1 MTRDA
6 IRQTAAERFFRQG
19 YEATTVREIA
29 DALDIRA
36 ASIYYHYPDKQ
47 QILFELIDST
57 MTLLT
62 DGVRAAVA
70 TEPRPADQLV
80 AVVVHHVALHALRPL
95 EATLGETELRSLTGE
110 RLDLAVA
117 HRDAYEA
124 ILLGVLLRGAEAGE
138 LAAPDPKLAAY
149 AVIAM
154 CTNVGIW
161 YRPDGRLTLTE
172 VAAAY
177 ATMAARLVGAAPPE
191 PALVDRALAQAV
203 TAYTFR

>member
-1 MTRDA
+1 MTRGA
-6 IRQTAAERFFRQG
+6 IRQVAAERFFHQG

-29 DALDIRA
+29 DDLDIRA

-70 TEPRPADQLV
+70 AEADAADQLV
-80 AVVVHHVALHALRPL
+80 ALVVHHVALHALRPL

-110 RLDLAVA
+110 RLDLAVT

-124 ILLGVLLRGAEAGE
+124 IVVGVLRHGASTGA
-138 LAAPDPKLAAY
+138 LVAPDPKLAAY
-149 AVIAM
+149 AVISM

-161 YRPDGRLTLTE
+161 FRPDGRLTLNE
-172 VAAAY
+172 VAHAY
-177 ATMAARLVGAAPPE
+177 ATMAARLVGAAPPD
-191 PALVDRALAQAV
+191 PALVDRTLVQAAG
-203 TAYTFR
+203 AYAT

>member
-1 MTRDA
+1 MMRSA
-6 IRQTAAERFFRQG
+6 IRQAAAERFFEQG

-29 DALDIRA
+29 DDLDIRA
-36 ASIYYHYPDKQ
+36 ASLYYHYPDKQ

-62 DGVRAAVA
+62 DGVRTALAGRTAPAEQLAAIA
-70 TEPRPADQLV
+70 
-80 AVVVHHVALHALRPL
+80 VHHVVLHALRPR

-110 RLDLAVA
+110 RLEQALA

-124 ILLGVLLRGAEAGE
+124 LVVAVLRDGAATGDFG
-138 LAAPDPKLAAY
+138 PVDPKLTAF
-149 AVIAM
+149 AVISM

-161 YRPDGRLTLTE
+161 FRPDGRLTLSE

-177 ATMAARLVGAAPPE
+177 AAMATRLAGAPPVD
-191 PALVDRALAQAV
+191 PAVVDAALAQAV
-203 TAYTFR
+203 AAYTT

>member
-1 MTRDA
+1 MTRGA
-6 IRQTAAERFFRQG
+6 IRQVAAERFFHQG

-29 DALDIRA
+29 DDLDIRA

-70 TEPRPADQLV
+70 AEADAADQLV
-80 AVVVHHVALHALRPL
+80 ALVVHHVALHALRPL

-124 ILLGVLLRGAEAGE
+124 IVVGVLRRGATTGA
-138 LAAPDPKLAAY
+138 LVAPDPKLAAY
-149 AVIAM
+149 AVISM

-161 YRPDGRLTLTE
+161 FRPDGRLTLNE
-172 VAAAY
+172 VAHAY
-177 ATMAARLVGAAPPE
+177 ATMAARLVGAAPPD
-191 PALVDRALAQAV
+191 PALVDRTLVQAAG
-203 TAYTFR
+203 AYAT

>member
-1 MTRDA
+1 MTRGA
-6 IRQTAAERFFRQG
+6 IRQAAAERFFSQG

-70 TEPRPADQLV
+70 AEAAPADQLV
-80 AVVVHHVALHALRPL
+80 ALVVHHVALHALRPL

-110 RLDLAVA
+110 RLELAVA
-117 HRDAYEA
+117 HRDAYES
-124 ILLGVLLRGAEAGE
+124 ILSGVLERGVAVRAI
-138 LAAPDPKLAAY
+138 AVPDAKLATY

-161 YRPDGRLTLTE
+161 YRPDGRLRLTE

-177 ATMAARLVGAAPPE
+177 ATMAARLVGAAPPD

-203 TAYTFR
+203 AAYTI

>member
-1 MTRDA
+1 VTRGA
-6 IRQTAAERFFRQG
+6 IRQVAAERFFHQG

-29 DALDIRA
+29 DDLDIRA

-62 DGVRAAVA
+62 DGVREAVA
-70 TEPRPADQLV
+70 AEAAPADQLV
-80 AVVVHHVALHALRPL
+80 ALVVHHVALHALRPL

-110 RLDLAVA
+110 RLEFAVA

-124 ILLGVLLRGAEAGE
+124 ILVGVLARGAAAGA
-138 LAAPDPKLAAY
+138 LVAPDLKLAAY
-149 AVIAM
+149 AVISM

-161 YRPDGRLTLTE
+161 FRPDGRLTLNE
-172 VAAAY
+172 VAHGY
-177 ATMAARLVGAAPPE
+177 ATMAARLVGAAPPD
-191 PALVDRALAQAV
+191 PALVDRSLVRAV
-203 TAYTFR
+203 AAYAP

>member
-1 MTRDA
+1 MTRGA
-6 IRQTAAERFFRQG
+6 IRQAAAERFFHQG

-62 DGVRAAVA
+62 DGVRVAVA
-70 TEPRPADQLV
+70 AEPVPADQLV
-80 AVVVHHVALHALRPL
+80 ALVVHHVVLHALRPL

-110 RLDLAVA
+110 RLELAVA

-124 ILLGVLLRGAEAGE
+124 ILLGVLDRAAAAGQVT
-138 LAAPDPKLAAY
+138 APDAKLAAY
-149 AVIAM
+149 AVISM

-161 YRPDGRLTLTE
+161 YRPDGRLALSE

-177 ATMAARLVGAAPPE
+177 ATMAARLVGAAPPD
-191 PALVDRALAQAV
+191 PALVDRALAGAV
-203 TAYTFR
+203 AAYTT

>member
-1 MTRDA
+1 MTRGA
-6 IRQTAAERFFRQG
+6 IRQAAAERFFHQG

-47 QILFELIDST
+47 EILFELIDST
-57 MTLLT
+57 MTLLA

-70 TEPRPADQLV
+70 AEREPADQLV
-80 AVVVHHVALHALRPL
+80 ALVVHHVVLHALRPL

-110 RLDLAVA
+110 RLELAVA

-124 ILLGVLLRGAEAGE
+124 ILLGVLERGIAARDV
-138 LAAPDPKLAAY
+138 AAPDPKLAAY

-172 VAAAY
+172 VAGAY
-177 ATMAARLVGAAPPE
+177 ATMAARLVGAAPPD
-191 PALVDRALAQAV
+191 PALVDRAFHQAV
-203 TAYTFR
+203 AAYTF

>member
-19 YEATTVREIA
+19 YESTTVREIA

-124 ILLGVLLRGAEAGE
+124 IVVGVLRRGATTGA
-138 LAAPDPKLAAY
+138 LVAPDPKLAAY
-149 AVIAM
+149 AVISM

-161 YRPDGRLTLTE
+161 FRPDGRLTLNE
-172 VAAAY
+172 VAHAY
-177 ATMAARLVGAAPPE
+177 ATMAARLVGAAPPD

-203 TAYTFR
+203 AAYTI

>member
-1 MTRDA
+1 MTRTA
-6 IRQTAAERFFRQG
+6 IRQAAAERFFHQG
-19 YEATTVREIA
+19 YESTTVREIA

-47 QILFELIDST
+47 QILFELIDSA
-57 MTLLT
+57 MSLLA

-70 TEPRPADQLV
+70 SHGAPPDRLA

-117 HRDAYEA
+117 KRDAYEA
-124 ILLGVLLRGAEAGE
+124 IVVGVLADGVAAGMF
-138 LAAPDPKLAAY
+138 APLDPKLTAF
-149 AVIAM
+149 AVISM

-161 YRPDGRLTLTE
+161 YRPDGRLSLPE
-172 VAAAY
+172 VARAY
-177 ATMAARLVGAAPPE
+177 ATMATRLAGAPPAD
-191 PALVDRALAQAV
+191 PALVDRVLLNAV
-203 TAYTFR
+203 AAYTF

>member
-1 MTRDA
+1 MTRGA
-6 IRQTAAERFFRQG
+6 IRQAAAERFFRQG

-62 DGVRAAVA
+62 DGVRRAVA
-70 TEPRPADQLV
+70 AEPRPSDQLV

-124 ILLGVLLRGAEAGE
+124 ILLGVLQRGAAAGE
-138 LAAPDPKLAAY
+138 LAAPDPKLASY

-161 YRPDGRLTLTE
+161 FRPDGRLTLTE
-172 VAAAY
+172 VASAY
-177 ATMAARLVGAAPPE
+177 ATMAARLVGAAPPD

-203 TAYTFR
+203 AAYTF